1 MTRIVAIDT
10 TSEFGSLALVE
21 NGRVVEEMLLHSPDG
36 FAHILFPQLVRLM
49 DRHGWRFGEVTGY
62 AAGAGPGS
70 FTGVRVGLTAAKGLA
85 ETAGLRAAAI
95 SNLEAMAAFGSSE
108 LRAPFFD
115 ARRGEIYA
123 ALYNS
128 KLEAVRPERA
138 QPLPEWLASL
148 PREAELLTP
157 DAEPFAGALGAW
169 PVTQTPRALAGAIGR
184 LAETRLQDPILID
197 ANYVRRSDAELHW
210 KDGG

>member
-1 MTRIVAIDT
+1 MAE
-10 TSEFGSLALVE
+10 S
-21 NGRVVEEMLLHSPDG
+21 
-36 FAHILFPQLVRLM
+36 
-49 DRHGWRFGEVTGY
+49 
-62 AAGAGPGS
+62 AAMRAGH
-70 FTGVRVGLTAAKGLA
+70 
-85 ETAGLRAAAI
+85 
-95 SNLEAMAAFGSSE
+95 
-108 LRAPFFD
+108 
-115 ARRGEIYA
+115 EIC
-123 ALYNS
+123 LGQ
-128 KLEAVRPERA
+128 RRA